1 MRMERQIQLFKRL
14 LNKWCLQLSG
24 RASDRKS
31 GDRGSTPRRR
41 TTIFQNY
48 ILYDL
53 TAWVSLY
60 CSSVPVLGSWVWGSC
75 GPAQEKRSN
84 ISFFQKTSIYKFHFV
99 CSLVGF
105 FQKIYFIAKG
115 KTIITIY
122 THYLNLLHNFLPF
135 QPTVKKQCFC
145 GHMNYISCR
154 TPTLALLRLG
164 F

>member
-53 TAWVSLY
+53 TAWVSLN

-84 ISFFQKTSIYKFHFV
+84 ISFFQNINLQVSLCLLFGGLLSKNIFHIHTILKKPLESVTDPKSDYNKRHEELGRIF
-99 CSLVGF
+99 
-105 FQKIYFIAKG
+105 KIHSKIN
-115 KTIITIY
+115 
-122 THYLNLLHNFLPF
+122 THPKYPPLKN
-135 QPTVKKQCFC
+135 
-145 GHMNYISCR
+145 R
-154 TPTLALLRLG
+154 
-164 F
+164 